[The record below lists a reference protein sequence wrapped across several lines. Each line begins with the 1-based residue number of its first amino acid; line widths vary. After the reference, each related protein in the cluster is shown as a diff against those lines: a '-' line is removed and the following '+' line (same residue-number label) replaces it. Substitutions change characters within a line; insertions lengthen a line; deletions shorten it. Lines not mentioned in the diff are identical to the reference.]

1 MTAQFIKIERFDL
14 LAVSPYGNLH
24 FVNVNANANANVNV
38 NVNVNVLQQNYIL
51 DLWNNRR
58 RRMERCLFA
67 CIASSI
73 EL

>member
-24 FVNVNANANANVNV
+24 FVNVNANANADA